1 MVIALTLFIET
12 IPPLFGSLAIFCM
25 PTIPG
30 PEIKNPKTSLYPEL
44 LGGANSGYS
53 SEPNTYLNLTVSE
66 KGIKSNSK
74 IAALYVGVLP
84 IRLESN
90 PDPPILLSIPQLG
103 RLFGPCGPEP
113 LFNTVPVVI
122 TSPWFIPRFVPAAVN
137 EPMAA
142 LLPLNM
148 IFETVTPCPNNTF

>member
-1 MVIALTLFIET
+1 M
-12 IPPLFGSLAIFCM
+12 
-25 PTIPG
+25 
-30 PEIKNPKTSLYPEL
+30 
-44 LGGANSGYS
+44 
-53 SEPNTYLNLTVSE
+53 SE

-148 IFETVTPCPNNTF
+148 MFETVTPCPNNTF